1 MTDMPTLLPA
11 LRRTV
16 LLSTILFVV
25 LCGHVAAHVVS
36 QIYSEYHETG
46 DACRLDIL
54 FDAGFAD
61 PASRNDPAVPQPTR
75 EWLVALP
82 AADQTA
88 LTVEA
93 RKYLESIISLESAGN
108 RLGYELGFP
117 DFQTTPPDFPALLT
131 GGAYFRIRLQ
141 PVVAVQ
147 GDLAI
152 RMAAGDHPNLIVKLP
167 GEGEAMYL
175 TLSPGGEAV
184 LKKTGS
190 HVEGGQPA
198 VLAFAQ
204 GVLHVVPHGTDHIL
218 FVLGMFLLSRRWRPL
233 LSQSLAFTAA
243 HTITLGLAAAG
254 LVRLPSGIVEPLIAL
269 SITALAVENLFV
281 REAGP
286 WRLCL
291 VFAFGLVHG
300 LGFAGAL
307 SAWIRPG
314 GEFLPTLLAA
324 NLGVE
329 TGQLAVIATAWMLT
343 IRWHE
348 GPAWPHFRR
357 WASVM
362 LAFAGLWWFTE
373 RVGLLRAAGV

>member
-1 MTDMPTLLPA
+1 MTDILTLYPA
-11 LRRTV
+11 LRRNV
-16 LLSTILFVV
+16 LLSTFLFVV
-25 LCGHVAAHVVS
+25 LAEHVAAHVVS
-36 QIYSEYHETG
+36 QIYAEYHETG

-54 FDAGFAD
+54 FDAGLAD
-61 PASRNDPAVPQPTR
+61 PASRNDPATPQPTR
-75 EWLVALP
+75 EWLVSLP
-82 AADQTA
+82 AADQAA

-93 RKYLESIISLESAGN
+93 RKYLQSIIALESAGH

-117 DFQTTPPDFPALLT
+117 DFQTTPPGFPILLND
-131 GGAYFRIRLQ
+131 GAYFRIRLQ
-141 PVVAVQ
+141 PVDAVE

-152 RMAAGDHPNLIVKLP
+152 RMAAGGHPNLIVKLP
-167 GEGEAMYL
+167 GKEASYL
-175 TLSPGGEAV
+175 TLSPGGKAV
-184 LKKTGS
+184 LKKADSPVAGRR
-190 HVEGGQPA
+190 PA

-233 LSQSLAFTAA
+233 LSQSIAFTAA

-281 REAGP
+281 RDAGR

-329 TGQLAVIATAWMLT
+329 TGQLAVIAAAWTLT

-362 LAFAGLWWFTE
+362 LAFAGLWWFME